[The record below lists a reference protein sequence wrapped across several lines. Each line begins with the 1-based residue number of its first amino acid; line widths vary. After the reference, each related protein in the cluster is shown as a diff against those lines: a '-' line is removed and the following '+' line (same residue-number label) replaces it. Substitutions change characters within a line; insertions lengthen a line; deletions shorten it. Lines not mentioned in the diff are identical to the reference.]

1 MLTFTAMDASAS
13 GLTAQRL
20 RLDLIANNL
29 ANINTTRTPE
39 GGPYRR
45 EVAVFAPRQAGG
57 FGAMLAARL
66 GGVPGRFA
74 GGVTESPGTG
84 VMVQQIV
91 SDPSPFK
98 RRYDPQN
105 PDAGPDGYVLM
116 PNVDLVTEMVDLLS
130 ATRSY
135 EANVT
140 VLNAAKA
147 MAQKALELGRI

>member
-1 MLTFTAMDASAS
+1 MLTLTAMDASAS

-20 RLDLIANNL
+20 RLDLIANNI
-29 ANINTTRTPE
+29 ANINTTRTPQ

-45 EVAVFAPRQAGG
+45 EVAVFVPRQAGG
-57 FGAMLAARL
+57 FGAVLQASL
-66 GGVPGRFA
+66 GGVARPVA
-74 GGVTESPGTG
+74 PGTG
-84 VMVQQIV
+84 VAVQQIV
-91 SDPSPFK
+91 ADPSPFK

-116 PNVDLVTEMVDLLS
+116 PNVDLVTEMVDLMS

-140 VLNAAKA
+140 VLNATKT
-147 MAQKALELGRI
+147 MAEKALELGRI

>member
-1 MLTFTAMDASAS
+1 MLSFTAMDASAS

-20 RLDLIANNL
+20 RLDLIANNI
-29 ANINTTRTPE
+29 ANINTTRTPQ

-45 EVAVFAPRQAGG
+45 EVAVFVPRQADT
-57 FGAMLAARL
+57 FGAVLQASLAGLPGSVARP
-66 GGVPGRFA
+66 VA
-74 GGVTESPGTG
+74 PGTG
-84 VMVQQIV
+84 VAVQQIV
-91 SDPSPFK
+91 ADPSPFK

-116 PNVDLVTEMVDLLS
+116 PNVDLVTEMVDLMS

-140 VLNAAKA
+140 VLNATKA
-147 MAQKALELGRI
+147 MAEKALELGRI